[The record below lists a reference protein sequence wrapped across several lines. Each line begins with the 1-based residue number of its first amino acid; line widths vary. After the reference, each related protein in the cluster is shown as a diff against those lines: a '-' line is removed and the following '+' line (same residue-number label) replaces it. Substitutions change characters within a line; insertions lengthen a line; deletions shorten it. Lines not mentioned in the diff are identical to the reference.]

1 MYPFLLTTHS
11 LMRWVVLIA
20 GIYLIVRAVR
30 GVVGKR
36 PYVAGDS
43 AAGLFFTISLDIQ
56 LVIGLLLY
64 GVFSPVTR
72 TAFANMADAMG
83 TREIRFFVAEHF
95 VLMML
100 AVAVAH
106 VTSVLVRRAPVDDV
120 KFKRAAI
127 GGLVTLALIL
137 AGIPWWR
144 PALPALG
151 G

>member
-11 LMRWVVLIA
+11 VLRWVVLIA
-20 GIYLIVRAVR
+20 AVYVIVRAIR
-30 GVVGKR
+30 GVVGRR

-56 LVIGLLLY
+56 LLIGLLLY

-72 TAFANMADAMG
+72 EAFANMADAMSV
-83 TREIRFFVAEHF
+83 REVRFFVAEHF
-95 VLMML
+95 VMMLL

-106 VTSVLVRRAPVDDV
+106 VTSVLVRRAPADDV

-127 GGLVTLALIL
+127 GSLVALALIL

-144 PALPALG
+144 PALPVLG